1 VKNIFAIAGK
11 EIRSL
16 FVSPIAYVVMTGFLL
31 LGGWFFFNLLY
42 RFSYLLTLYTNFQ
55 NFRGAQG
62 LNLNEYVITPLLH
75 NLAIVLVIMVPII
88 TMRTFAEERRNG
100 TYELLMTSPLT
111 VTEIVLG
118 KFLGCL
124 GFMTVIILLTGIYP
138 AILFIYGNPEWGILA
153 AGYLALFSL
162 ATVFVTVGLLT
173 SSVTEN
179 QIIAAVSCFVA
190 LLLLYLFSWPAETTG
205 TALGQV
211 LKYLSVI
218 EHFSEMVK
226 GVIDS
231 RDLVYFL
238 SLIFFSLF
246 LTHRCVEA
254 SRWK

>member
-1 VKNIFAIAGK
+1 MSIPSI
-11 EIRSL
+11 I
-16 FVSPIAYVVMTGFLL
+16 
-31 LGGWFFFNLLY
+31 
-42 RFSYLLTLYTNFQ
+42 
-55 NFRGAQG
+55 
-62 LNLNEYVITPLLH
+62 
-75 NLAIVLVIMVPII
+75 NLAYI
-88 TMRTFAEERRNG
+88 AA
-100 TYELLMTSPLT
+100 
-111 VTEIVLG
+111 
-118 KFLGCL
+118 
-124 GFMTVIILLTGIYP
+124 

-153 AGYLALFSL
+153 TGYLAFFSL
-162 ATVFVTVGLLT
+162 ATVFVSIGLLT

-190 LLLLYLFSWPAETTG
+190 LLLLYLLSWPAETTG

-226 GVIDS
+226 GVIDT